1 MIGRAGAA
9 VWEFLV
15 GDDGWLALGAV
26 VAIGATAV
34 LVAVGVNA
42 WWCAPVVVV
51 IALARS
57 LRRAVPQTERGV
69 ERDAM

>member
-1 MIGRAGAA
+1 MMGRAGAA
-9 VWEFLV
+9 VWEFVV

-26 VAIGATAV
+26 VAIGATAL

-57 LRRAVPQTERGV
+57 LRRSAAQAERGP
-69 ERDAM
+69 ERDAT